1 MRRRETERI
10 SSGVTRLYRIGRIGR
25 ITNRQNVLMILR
37 CVEIL
42 RLAVNLEFR
51 ILAVSMDDRNGRLWM
66 VRVLTVAGAEAS
78 VGLAVLVVYYR
89 VHGSLAMSSRNV
101 LHG

>member
-1 MRRRETERI
+1 MLERNRI
-10 SSGVTRLYRIGRIGR
+10 QGAIGILYRRGRVGR
-25 ITNRQNVLMILR
+25 RTNRKNVLMILR

-42 RLAVNLEFR
+42 RLAVNRQFILE
-51 ILAVSMDDRNGRLWM
+51 AVYMDDRQGRRWII
-66 VRVLTVAGAEAS
+66 RVLTVAGAEAS